1 MGDFHG
7 RFLTVRPEI
16 GVLKSTA
23 RTFIQDGITT
33 EFATKIVGT
42 TLNNGRLYAQ
52 YLKKSSRVLYENEN
66 ISPSVVTSWVGEE
79 DSLQT
84 PLVLQSHNDLFNIDD
99 SNWQDIDDSIGA
111 HQREFVGNTD
121 FVNEQNTKNKVLEA
135 PALQDKKT
143 ISYMGSDSNDTL
155 RTDFKKEDEINR
167 LIEVL
172 SIKHLETYTVKM
184 PFGNYPTSSLN
195 QSHLDHRK
203 ERKYEHLMQPH
214 TEKNEDHN
222 QKSRS
227 DHKQVL
233 ASVTYYGFAD
243 FTTIVGDSVIVF
255 LLVLHKAFCITDTLH
270 Q

>member
-111 HQREFVGNTD
+111 HQRVRG
-121 FVNEQNTKNKVLEA
+121 K
-135 PALQDKKT
+135 
-143 ISYMGSDSNDTL
+143 
-155 RTDFKKEDEINR
+155 
-167 LIEVL
+167 
-172 SIKHLETYTVKM
+172 
-184 PFGNYPTSSLN
+184 
-195 QSHLDHRK
+195 
-203 ERKYEHLMQPH
+203 
-214 TEKNEDHN
+214 
-222 QKSRS
+222 
-227 DHKQVL
+227 
-233 ASVTYYGFAD
+233 YGFCERAKHEKQSLRSSR
-243 FTTIVGDSVIVF
+243 F
-255 LLVLHKAFCITDTLH
+255 AR
-270 Q
+270 